1 LSYNSITH
9 SELDLLIPP
18 EIKDDE
24 LYSCIMRLAG
34 EAPLANVLEIGSSA
48 GGGSTEAF
56 VTGLRQNPDSPRLFC
71 MEVSRPRFEML
82 QERYRNEPFVHCL
95 HASSVSEAD
104 FPSERE
110 VSLFYRWIPT
120 ALNHYPLEQ
129 VLGWLRQ
136 DRGYITEHDVP
147 ENGIRQIMDKYRIAL
162 FDMVLIDGSEF
173 LGTAELNEVYGAGI
187 IVLDDVNGFKNH
199 YNYRR
204 LRDDSAYW
212 LAHENM
218 ALRNGFAIFI
228 RR

>member
-1 LSYNSITH
+1 MPCNETTH

-24 LYSCIMRLAG
+24 LYSCIVRLAR
-34 EAPLANVLEIGSSA
+34 EAPLGNVLEIGSSA

-56 VTGLRQNPDSPRLFC
+56 IAGLRQNPGSPRLFC
-71 MEVSRPRFEML
+71 MEVSRPRFEAL
-82 QERYRNEPFVHCL
+82 QERYCHEGFVHCL
-95 HASSVSEAD
+95 HASSVSIAD
-104 FPSERE
+104 FPTEKEIR
-110 VSLFYRWIPT
+110 LFYQWVPT

-129 VLGWLRQ
+129 VLGWLQQ
-136 DRGYITEHDVP
+136 DMRYITEHGVP
-147 ENGIRQIMDKYRIAL
+147 ENGIRRIRERYGIDL

-173 LGTAELNEVYGAGI
+173 LGRAELDEIYGAGI
-187 IVLDDVNGFKNH
+187 IVLDDVNGFKNYH
-199 YNYRR
+199 NYRR
-204 LRDDSAYW
+204 LSDEGDYS